1 MSENWRLLIPSIY
14 TEKVMMPPT
23 VHIWWRR
30 LFLDADLKNH
40 LPFISYI
47 NFEMKKVLN
56 KNTKTGET
64 SMLGGEEP
72 RRCHPNA
79 LWQDLTVESGVE
91 VARLDTAWTQGR
103 PLTGHHTS
111 TATQQEKKVRKKWSV
126 CKKPNK
132 ISWTMWLVGQL
143 VGCYRQ
149 WFYKCTWSKFFTV
162 ATLLYTLKK
171 NLLS

>member
-14 TEKVMMPPT
+14 TKEWWGPLLYTYDEET
-23 VHIWWRR
+23 VSRCSSEESFAI
-30 LFLDADLKNH
+30 H
-40 LPFISYI
+40 LSYN
-47 NFEMKKVLN
+47 NFDKKEICN
-56 KNTKTGET
+56 KNSKTGET

-111 TATQQEKKVRKKWSV
+111 TATQQEKKGKKEV
-126 CKKPNK
+126 
-132 ISWTMWLVGQL
+132 
-143 VGCYRQ
+143 
-149 WFYKCTWSKFFTV
+149 KCLQK
-162 ATLLYTLKK
+162 AQ
-171 NLLS
+171 